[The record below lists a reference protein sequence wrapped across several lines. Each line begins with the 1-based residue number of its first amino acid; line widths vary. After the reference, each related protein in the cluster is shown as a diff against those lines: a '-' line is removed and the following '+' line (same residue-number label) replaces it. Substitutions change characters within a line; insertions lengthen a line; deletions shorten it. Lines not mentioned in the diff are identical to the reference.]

1 MDDKELIAAK
11 LGFLSA
17 EEMEAYH
24 DLCRGYFEDGTILT
38 KDLCEKHVKGYE
50 LDKLLH
56 MPREQRLE
64 EKIYYDF
71 GGLVEC
77 VKLGDT
83 EKVQYLKSLIDSQLF
98 ELDKC
103 YTKKDHKTMK

>member
-1 MDDKELIAAK
+1 MFFVLDKFFAKLALKFNNYVIMFLGGIYMDDKELIAAK

-64 EKIYYDF
+64 EKFTTI
-71 GGLVEC
+71 LV
-77 VKLGDT
+77 V
-83 EKVQYLKSLIDSQLF
+83 
-98 ELDKC
+98 
-103 YTKKDHKTMK
+103 

>member
-38 KDLCEKHVKGYE
+38 KDLCESM
-50 LDKLLH
+50 L
-56 MPREQRLE
+56 
-64 EKIYYDF
+64 
-71 GGLVEC
+71 
-77 VKLGDT
+77 
-83 EKVQYLKSLIDSQLF
+83 KVMS
-98 ELDKC
+98 
-103 YTKKDHKTMK
+103 